1 MESRVIVCP
10 VCGGLNRVPLARLGL
25 GEKPDCGKCHA
36 PLFTGRP
43 VEVRDAEA
51 FDRLVGRTEIPVVV
65 DFWAAWCGP
74 CRAMAPQFE
83 AAAADLEPGVRF
95 AKLDTEAAQDVASR
109 FAIRGIPTM
118 ILFQNGRE
126 IARQGPHHAAQKST
140 TTGISV
146 RPTRRSNA
154 PASRKSTGCPVKS
167 GA

>member
-1 MESRVIVCP
+1 MENPVIVCP
-10 VCGGLNRVPLARLGL
+10 ECGGLNRAPAERLAR

-36 PLFTGRP
+36 PLFTGHP
-43 VEVRDAEA
+43 VDLRDAAA

-83 AAAADLEPGVRF
+83 AAAAELEPAVRF

-126 IARQGPHHAAQKST
+126 IARQ
-140 TTGISV
+140 
-146 RPTRRSNA
+146 
-154 PASRKSTGCPVKS
+154 S
-167 GA
+167 GALHRTAIADFVRQALDRHH